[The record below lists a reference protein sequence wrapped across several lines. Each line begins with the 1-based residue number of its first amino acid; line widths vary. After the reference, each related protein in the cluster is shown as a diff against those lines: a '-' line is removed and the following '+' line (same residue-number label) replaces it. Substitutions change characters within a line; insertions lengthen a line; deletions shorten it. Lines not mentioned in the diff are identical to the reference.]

1 MGVATFWRGK
11 RHWTLSM
18 VVVCLVLGALVGV
31 QVHSQKLRGDTEVG
45 RQTGALVSML
55 TTSQAQLDQH
65 QKEIERLRARV
76 AEYELEVANE
86 RGMARLR
93 NEELQHRQIAL
104 GLLPVGGPGIQLVLG
119 DSTMRAG
126 DATGT
131 QTLYVIHDFDLV
143 QVTNE
148 LWAAGAEAVAL
159 NGQRLIPGSAIT
171 CSARLIRVNDVT
183 ISAPFTFLVIGNK
196 ENLVSALNIRD
207 GMLDRLRVLQFQVE
221 LTPLDE
227 VVIPPVAVPPQ
238 YQYAQPVTGEE
249 SP

>member
-1 MGVATFWRGK
+1 
-11 RHWTLSM
+11 M

-131 QTLYVIHDFDLV
+131 ETLYVIHDFDLV

-171 CSARLIRVNDVT
+171 CSARLISVNDVT

-238 YQYAQPVTGEE
+238 YEYAQPITGEE

>member
-1 MGVATFWRGK
+1 MVAI
-11 RHWTLSM
+11 
-18 VVVCLVLGALVGV
+18 CLVLGALLGV
-31 QVHSQKLRGDTEVG
+31 QVHSQRLRGDTEVG

-126 DATGT
+126 DATEA
-131 QTLYVIHDFDLV
+131 QDLYVIHDFDLV
-143 QVTNE
+143 QITNE

-171 CSARLIRVNDVT
+171 CSTRLIRVNDVT
-183 ISAPFTFLVIGNK
+183 ISVPFTFLVIGNK
-196 ENLVSALNIRD
+196 ENLMSALNIRD
-207 GMLDRLRVLQFQVE
+207 GMLDRLRVLQFKVE
-221 LTPLDE
+221 LTPMDE
-227 VVIPPVAVPPQ
+227 IVIPPVAVPPQ
-238 YQYAQPVTGEE
+238 YQYAQPVTEE
-249 SP
+249 

>member
-1 MGVATFWRGK
+1 
-11 RHWTLSM
+11 M

-131 QTLYVIHDFDLV
+131 ETLYVIHDFDLV

-238 YQYAQPVTGEE
+238 YEYAQPITGEE

>member
-1 MGVATFWRGK
+1 
-11 RHWTLSM
+11 
-18 VVVCLVLGALVGV
+18 
-31 QVHSQKLRGDTEVG
+31 
-45 RQTGALVSML
+45 ML

-76 AEYELEVANE
+76 AEYELEVVNE

-126 DATGT
+126 DATEA
-131 QTLYVIHDFDLV
+131 QDLYVIHDFDLV
-143 QVTNE
+143 QITNE

-171 CSARLIRVNDVT
+171 CSTRLIRVNDVT

-196 ENLVSALNIRD
+196 ENLMSALNIRD

-221 LTPLDE
+221 LTPMDE
-227 VVIPPVAVPPQ
+227 IVIPPVAVPPQ
-238 YQYAQPVTGEE
+238 YQYARPVTEE
-249 SP
+249 

>member
-1 MGVATFWRGK
+1 VAILWHGK

-18 VVVCLVLGALVGV
+18 VAICLVLGALLGI
-31 QVHSQKLRGDTEVG
+31 QVHSQRLRGATEVG

-65 QKEIERLRARV
+65 QKEIERLRTRV

-104 GLLPVGGPGIQLVLG
+104 GLLPVGGPGIRLVLG
-119 DSTMRAG
+119 DSTMHAG
-126 DATGT
+126 DAAGA
-131 QTLYVIHDFDLV
+131 QDLYVIHDFDLV
-143 QVTNE
+143 QITNE

-159 NGQRLIPGSAIT
+159 NGQRLIPGSAII
-171 CSARLIRVNDVT
+171 CSTRLIQVNDVS
-183 ISAPFTFLVIGNK
+183 ISAPFTFLVIGNT
-196 ENLVSALNIRD
+196 ENLMSALNIRD

-221 LTPLDE
+221 LTPMDE
-227 VVIPPVAVPPQ
+227 IVIPPVAVPPQ
-238 YQYAQPVTGEE
+238 YQYAQPVTEEE

>member
-1 MGVATFWRGK
+1 MGVAILWHGK

-18 VVVCLVLGALVGV
+18 VAICLVLGALLGV
-31 QVHSQKLRGDTEVG
+31 QVHSQRLRGDTEVG

-126 DATGT
+126 DATEA
-131 QTLYVIHDFDLV
+131 QDLYVIHDFDLV
-143 QVTNE
+143 QITNE

-171 CSARLIRVNDVT
+171 CSTRLIRVNDVT
-183 ISAPFTFLVIGNK
+183 ISVPFTFLVIGNK
-196 ENLVSALNIRD
+196 ENLMSALNIRD
-207 GMLDRLRVLQFQVE
+207 GMLDRLRVLQFKVE
-221 LTPLDE
+221 LTPMDE
-227 VVIPPVAVPPQ
+227 IVIPPVAVPPQ
-238 YQYAQPVTGEE
+238 YQYAQPVTEE
-249 SP
+249 

>member
-1 MGVATFWRGK
+1 MATFWRGK

-131 QTLYVIHDFDLV
+131 ETLYVIHDFDLV

-171 CSARLIRVNDVT
+171 CSARLISVNDVT